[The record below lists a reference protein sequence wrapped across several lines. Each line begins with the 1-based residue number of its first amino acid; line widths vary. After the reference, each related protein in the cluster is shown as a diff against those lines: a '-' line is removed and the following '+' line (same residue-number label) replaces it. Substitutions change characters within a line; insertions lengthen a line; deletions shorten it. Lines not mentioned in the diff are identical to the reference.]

1 MIIVWHVH
9 INSLANFRSSWV
21 FYIGLFIFLVD
32 WLNDNNYWKFLYT
45 HKWMSWT
52 LNFGHNIQSNK
63 FDILIGKLNLRTYLK
78 IILIN
83 HSNSNNNFNI
93 SYSSLDSTLTKLVQ
107 YIPKFEFIIDGHSH
121 HWMSPLNQIWT
132 MGCLCHVNKHPEKEC
147 LLRDISC

>member
-1 MIIVWHVH
+1 
-9 INSLANFRSSWV
+9 
-21 FYIGLFIFLVD
+21 
-32 WLNDNNYWKFLYT
+32 
-45 HKWMSWT
+45 MSWT

-121 HWMSPLNQIWT
+121 H
-132 MGCLCHVNKHPEKEC
+132 
-147 LLRDISC
+147 